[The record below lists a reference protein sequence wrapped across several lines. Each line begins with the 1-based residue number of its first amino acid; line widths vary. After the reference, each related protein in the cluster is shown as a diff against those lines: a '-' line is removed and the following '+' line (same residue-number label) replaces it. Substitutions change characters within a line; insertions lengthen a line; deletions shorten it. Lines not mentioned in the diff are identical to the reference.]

1 MGGEKMEE
9 VIRGPNTK
17 PSQKFIGVFGANAHI
32 GKPLARY
39 VVEKSPKTR
48 LRLIIRVDDYRP
60 ALSQEFPNAE
70 IVIANYYDLASLE
83 KAISGLTG
91 LFVVT
96 PDFLDEERAMT
107 NLIYAARCNPGLLH
121 VVRLVA
127 DPPGMTL
134 DRIPPTL
141 TRFGGGTA
149 VQHLRAKAL
158 LERSGLP
165 LTYIN
170 IAAYFMQNFLTP
182 FFNGPIRAER
192 VLSVPRNRRMG
203 FIDTNDIGACAAAI
217 LLSNNQRHLHQPY
230 HLDNGNDV
238 MWFDEVADLMSEV
251 FGVKIRYD
259 GSDET
264 FLRICGEGV
273 KQYIG
278 RPDADEYYLH
288 YFQFEQDNETI
299 WRKSDIVEYLTG
311 RPANTLRKWLSDNK
325 DAILG

>member
-1 MGGEKMEE
+1 MEGAL
-9 VIRGPNTK
+9 RGSNTK
-17 PSQKFIGVFGANAHI
+17 PDQEFIGVFGANAHI
-32 GKPLARY
+32 GNPVASY
-39 VVEKSPKTR
+39 VAQKAPKTR
-48 LRLIIRVDDYRP
+48 LRLIIRTDDHRT
-60 ALSQEFPNAE
+60 ALSKEFPNAE
-70 IVIANYYDLASLE
+70 IVVANYYDLASLE
-83 KAISGLTG
+83 NALSGLTG

-107 NLIYAARCNPGLLH
+107 NLIFAALCTPSLQH
-121 VVRLVA
+121 IVRLVA

-134 DRIPPTL
+134 DRIPAAL

-158 LERSGLP
+158 LEKSGLP

-170 IAAYFMQNFLTP
+170 IAAYFMQNFITP

-217 LLSNNQRHLHQPY
+217 LLSNNQRHLNQTY
-230 HLDNGNDV
+230 HLDNGHDV

-251 FGVKIRYD
+251 FGVKIRFD

-264 FLRICGEGV
+264 FLRLCGEGV

-288 YFQFEQDNETI
+288 YFQFEQDNETV
-299 WRKSDIVEYLTG
+299 WRKSDVVEYLTG
-311 RPANTLRKWLSDNK
+311 RKPMTLRNWLLDNK
-325 DAILG
+325 NAILGW